1 MIVGVFEISHCLKY
15 RFSIS
20 YNMIKRFAERFFR
33 WFCHP
38 DYYSEIQGDLEEM
51 YERDIGQSGRLA
63 HWKHLLRVMGLFR
76 PSLIRAFPHLL
87 INPGMFRNYFII
99 STRTLLRQK
108 LFTTIN
114 IVGLAIGLASFLLI
128 SEYVRFEES
137 YDNFFADADRI
148 YRLSTVQ
155 VVNGEVEGKDA
166 MIYHPAPRALQ
177 DELPEVEE
185 ATVTYKFDELIF
197 RQGVSIIQEKGAI
210 AADSNF
216 FNLFDYRILQGSPE
230 TMLVEPYSLVLTES
244 KAAFYFGDQDPL
256 GQTLEVLGGFNRP
269 FKVTGV
275 MQDVP
280 KNTQY
285 KFDMLISDGS
295 IRDKAERESWHNNN
309 YYGFIKLHKYATPAS
324 LNDKLEAFAK
334 KHIDANTKERFT
346 LYPITDIHLQSDYTY
361 EAEIPGSEKAV
372 SFLRLIAIFILLI
385 AWVNYVNLSTARA
398 VNRAKEV
405 GLRKVVGAD
414 KLQLISQFLLEALLV
429 NLVAA
434 LLALLVSELMLP
446 SFNQLVGKPITQ
458 HVWNHPL
465 FLQSLL
471 IFFLIG
477 TFVSGFYPALVLS
490 GFRPV
495 AVLKGKFR
503 NSHRG
508 AVLRK
513 SLVVVQFATSVALI
527 AGTFIVFRQVQ
538 FMQGK
543 DLGIDTDYVVGF
555 RLPVVQ
561 EDQREAYRT
570 KIQSFNEAL
579 RNHTAIETVGST
591 SSLPGGDGADI
602 ASTTNTVRIVG
613 LTDQMNGT
621 TYFQQNDEY
630 FLEAVGMQLLAGRN
644 FDRNR
649 TADSM
654 VVMVNQA
661 LLRRFNFS
669 DIEYALYKQIQ
680 FGENS
685 NGKFDIIGV
694 VKDFNRTS
702 LKSSVEPTVY
712 FPSYSPRMAVVKLN
726 PEQYQQGI
734 AYLQETW
741 AEFFPNAP
749 LEYSFLDDRFAALY
763 EQDRRFGDIFGT
775 FSGLAIFIAM
785 LGLFGLSSFM
795 AVQRTAEVGVRKV
808 LGASVPNIIGLFY
821 RDFLILLGVAG
832 LISIPAVYY
841 GMNGWLQSYAY
852 RIDFPWLLA
861 GAALLIVVF
870 FALLT
875 VGYQVYRVAVLN
887 PAKTLRHE

>member
-1 MIVGVFEISHCLKY
+1 MT
-15 RFSIS
+15 
-20 YNMIKRFAERFFR
+20 KRFAERFFR

-38 DYYSEIQGDLEEM
+38 DYYAEIQGDLEEM
-51 YERDIGQSGRLA
+51 YQRDSEQSERLVQ
-63 HWKHLLRVMGLFR
+63 WKYLLRVFGLFR
-76 PSLIRAFPHLL
+76 HSLIRAFPTQLL
-87 INPGMFRNYFII
+87 IHPAMFRNYFMIG
-99 STRTLLRQK
+99 TRTLLRHK

-114 IVGLAIGLASFLLI
+114 ILGLAIGLASFLLI
-128 SEYVRFEES
+128 NEYIHFEES
-137 YDNFFADADRI
+137 YDRFFTNADRI

-155 VVNGEVEGKDA
+155 VANGEVGDKDA
-166 MIYHPAPRALQ
+166 MIYHPAPQALK
-177 DELPEVEE
+177 DELAEVEE
-185 ATVTYKFDELIF
+185 STVSFKFNELIL
-197 RQGVSIIQEKGAI
+197 RQGESIIQEKGAI
-210 AADSNF
+210 SADSNF
-216 FNLFDYRILQGSPE
+216 FKVFDYRIIQGSPE
-230 TMLVEPYSLVLTES
+230 TMLTEPYSLVLSES

-256 GQTLEVLGGFNRP
+256 GQMLQVLGGFNRP

-275 MQDVP
+275 IQDVP
-280 KNTQY
+280 ENTQY
-285 KFDMLISDGS
+285 KFDLLVSNESIKGLFDRDGW
-295 IRDKAERESWHNNN
+295 RNNN
-309 YYGFIKLHKYATPAS
+309 YYGFIKLREHATPSS
-324 LNDKLEAFAK
+324 LSNKLEAFAK
-334 KHIDANTKERFT
+334 KYMGEDTNERFL
-346 LYPITDIHLQSDYTY
+346 LYPIQDIHLQSDYTY

-372 SFLRLIAIFILLI
+372 NFLRLIALFILLI
-385 AWVNYVNLSTARA
+385 AWVNYINLSTARA

-434 LLALLVSELMLP
+434 LLALLVSELLLP
-446 SFNQLVGKPITQ
+446 YFNQLVGKPVAP
-458 HVWNHPL
+458 HVWNHRP
-465 FLQSLL
+465 FLLSLL
-471 IFFLIG
+471 LFFLVG

-503 NSHRG
+503 NSRSG
-508 AVLRK
+508 AMLRK
-513 SLVVVQFATSVALI
+513 GLVIVQFAASVALI
-527 AGTFIVFRQVQ
+527 AATFIVFRQVQ
-538 FMQGK
+538 FMQGR

-555 RLPVVQ
+555 SLPDVPD
-561 EDQREAYRT
+561 EQREAHRT
-570 KIQSFNEAL
+570 TVQSFNEAL
-579 RNHTAIETVGST
+579 RAHTTITTVGGT
-591 SSLPGGDGADI
+591 SNLPGGDGADI
-602 ASTTNTVRIVG
+602 NSTTNKVGLVG
-613 LTDQMNGT
+613 LTDLLDHT
-621 TYFQQNDEY
+621 TYIQYNDEY
-630 FLEAVGMQLLAGRN
+630 FLDAVGMQLLAGRK

-661 LLRRFNFS
+661 FLRRFDVYDPES
-669 DIEYALYKQIQ
+669 VLYRQVQ
-680 FGENS
+680 LGEDGNS
-685 NGKFDIIGV
+685 NKYEIIGV

-702 LKSSVEPTVY
+702 LKTTVEPTVY
-712 FPSYSPRMAVVKLN
+712 FPWYAPRVAVVKLN
-726 PEQYQQGI
+726 PKQYQQGL

-808 LGASVPNIIGLFY
+808 LGATVSNIVGIFY
-821 RDFLILLGVAG
+821 KDFLVLLGIAG
-832 LISIPAVYY
+832 LISLPVVYY
-841 GMNGWLQSYAY
+841 GMNSWLQSYAY

-861 GAALLIVVF
+861 GAALLIVVV

-875 VGYQVYRVAVLN
+875 VGYQIYKVAILD

>member
-1 MIVGVFEISHCLKY
+1 MTKHLAD
-15 RFSIS
+15 RFL
-20 YNMIKRFAERFFR
+20 R

-38 DYYSEIQGDLEEM
+38 DYYTEIQGDLEEM
-51 YERDIGQSGRLA
+51 YQRDSEQGERLA
-63 HWKHLLRVMGLFR
+63 QWKYTLRVLSLFR
-76 PSLIRAFPHLL
+76 PSLIRSFPTHLL
-87 INPGMFRNYFII
+87 TNPGMFRNYFII
-99 STRTLLRQK
+99 STRNLLRHK

-114 IVGLAIGLASFLLI
+114 ILGLAIGLASFLLI
-128 SEYVRFEES
+128 NEYIRFEES
-137 YDNFFADADRI
+137 YDRFFTDADRI

-155 VVNGEVEGKDA
+155 MTNGEVGDKDA
-166 MIYHPAPRALQ
+166 MIYHPAPQALK
-177 DELPEVEE
+177 DELPEIEE
-185 ATVTYKFDELIF
+185 ATVTYKFDELIL
-197 RQGVSIIQEKGAI
+197 RKGELVIQEKGVI
-210 AADSNF
+210 SADSNF
-216 FNLFDYRILQGSPE
+216 FEVFDYRIVQGSSE

-256 GQTLEVLGGFNRP
+256 GQMLEVLGDFDRP

-280 KNTQY
+280 ENTQY
-285 KFDMLISDGS
+285 KFDMLVSDGS
-295 IRDKAERESWHNNN
+295 IKGKAEQEGWRMNN
-309 YYGFIKLHKYATPAS
+309 YYGFVKLREQATPAS
-324 LNDKLEAFAK
+324 LNAKLEAFAK
-334 KHIDANTKERFT
+334 KYNGENTNERFT
-346 LYPITDIHLQSDYTY
+346 LYSVPAIHLQSDYY
-361 EAEIPGSEKAV
+361 FEAESPGSEKAV
-372 SFLRLIAIFILLI
+372 SFLRLIALFILLI

-429 NLVAA
+429 NLAA
-434 LLALLVSELMLP
+434 SLLALLVSELLLP
-446 SFNQLVGKPITQ
+446 YFNQLVGKPVTP
-458 HVWNHPL
+458 HVWNHPP
-465 FLQSLL
+465 FLLRLL
-471 IFFLIG
+471 IFFLVG

-503 NSHRG
+503 NSRSG
-508 AVLRK
+508 TRLRK
-513 SLVVVQFATSVALI
+513 GLVVVQFAASVVLI
-527 AGTFIVFRQVQ
+527 AATFIVFRQVQ
-538 FMQGK
+538 FMQGQ

-555 RLPVVQ
+555 RLPSVPDDQQ
-561 EDQREAYRT
+561 EAHRT
-570 KIQSFNEAL
+570 TVQSFNEAL
-579 RNHTAIETVGST
+579 RVHTAIETVGGT
-591 SSLPGGDGADI
+591 SNLPGGDGADI
-602 ASTTNTVRIVG
+602 NSTTSKVGIAG
-613 LTDQMNGT
+613 LTDLIDAT
-621 TYFQQNDEY
+621 TYVQYNDEY
-630 FLEAVGMQLLAGRN
+630 FLDAVGMQLLAGRN

-661 LLRRFNFS
+661 FLKKFNIA
-669 DIEYALYKQIQ
+669 DLDQMLHERVQ
-680 FGENS
+680 FDWEEGHD
-685 NGKFDIIGV
+685 KFEIIGI

-702 LKSSVEPTVY
+702 LKTTVEPTIY
-712 FPSYSPRMAVVKLN
+712 FPWYAPLVAVVKLN
-726 PEQYQQGI
+726 PEQYQQGLT
-734 AYLQETW
+734 YLQETW

-808 LGASVPNIIGLFY
+808 LGATVPSIVGIFY
-821 RDFLILLGVAG
+821 RDFLVLLGVAG
-832 LISIPAVYY
+832 LISLPVVYY
-841 GMNGWLQSYAY
+841 GMSNWLSTYAY

-861 GAALLIVVF
+861 GVALLIVVV

-875 VGYQVYRVAVLN
+875 VGYQVYRVAILD